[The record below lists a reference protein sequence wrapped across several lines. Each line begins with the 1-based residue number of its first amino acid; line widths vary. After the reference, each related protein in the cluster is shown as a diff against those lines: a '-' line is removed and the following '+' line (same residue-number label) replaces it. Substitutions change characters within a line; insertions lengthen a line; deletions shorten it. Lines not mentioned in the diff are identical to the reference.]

1 MGWLLDSAPVA
12 RGRRRVVGLG
22 ALALV
27 VTGLAGCGPGG
38 GLVQD
43 SVQTHLLSVPGVPV
57 VPRAAPASAGPVLL
71 VSPPGVRAGL
81 DSRRIAYVQRPFE
94 LSYFARSEWADTP
107 ARMLQP
113 LLVQSLE
120 ESGAFQAVVAGPSP
134 AAADLRLET
143 EVLAL
148 HQEFLSTPSVA
159 RVALRAQVVDPASR
173 RVVATDTFEAVE
185 PADSA
190 DSYGGVVATNRA
202 LGRVLTEIT
211 AFASRLG
218 RGAAR

>member
-1 MGWLLDSAPVA
+1 MGRGDWGWGGALLALLVAGCAPV
-12 RGRRRVVGLG
+12 GPLG
-22 ALALV
+22 QN
-27 VTGLAGCGPGG
+27 G
-38 GLVQD
+38 
-43 SVQTHLLSVPGVPV
+43 VQTHVLAVPAAPRAVPV
-57 VPRAAPASAGPVLL
+57 VSGPVLL

-120 ESGAFQAVVAGPSP
+120 GSGAFRAVVAGPSP
-134 AAADLRLET
+134 AATDLRLET

-148 HQEFLSTPSVA
+148 QQEFLTTPSVA
-159 RVALRAQVVDPASR
+159 RVSLRAQVVDPASR
-173 RVVATDTFEAVE
+173 RVVATETFEAVE

-190 DSYGGVVATNRA
+190 DPYSGVVASNRA
-202 LGRVLTEIT
+202 LARVLADVT
-211 AFASRLG
+211 AFVSRLP
-218 RGAAR
+218 RSGAGVGGAG

>member
-1 MGWLLDSAPVA
+1 MGWLLSSAPVA
-12 RGRRRVVGLG
+12 RGRYRAVGLG
-22 ALALV
+22 ALVLAAA
-27 VTGLAGCGPGG
+27 GLAGCASGGP
-38 GLVQD
+38 LAQD
-43 SVQTHLLSVPGVPV
+43 SLQTHVLSVPAA
-57 VPRAAPASAGPVLL
+57 PRSAPASSGPVLL
-71 VSPPGVRAGL
+71 VSPPAARAGL
-81 DSRRIAYVQRPFE
+81 DSRRIAYIQRPFE

-120 ESGAFQAVVAGPSP
+120 GSGAFQAVVAGPSP
-134 AAADLRLET
+134 AVADLRLET

-148 HQEFLSTPSVA
+148 QQEFLSTPSVA

-190 DSYGGVVATNRA
+190 DPYGGVVAPNRA
-202 LGRVLTEIT
+202 LGRVLADLT

-218 RGAAR
+218 RGPAR